1 MTLSNQVFK
10 DAMSHFP
17 SGVTVITAY
26 TSENEL
32 VGMTASAFISVSL
45 NPPLILESVAK
56 NARIHDVLLQQDV
69 YAVSIL
75 SAQQANVS
83 NHFAGWSTEGFE
95 PELCSLYGV
104 PVIKNSMARLVCKI
118 VNRIDAGDHTLF
130 VGEVLSA
137 EIDEKSEERVPLV
150 YYNRDYYCPHSLPS
164 SEPQRVPSSTQVQA
178 LSEEELSLPPSDSS
192 DE

>member
-26 TSENEL
+26 TSDNEL

-45 NPPLILESVAK
+45 TPPLILESVSK
-56 NARIHDVLLQQDV
+56 NARMHDVLMQQDV

-75 SAQQANVS
+75 SDQQANVS

-104 PVIKNSMARLVCKI
+104 AVIKNSVARLVCKI

-130 VGEVLSA
+130 LGEVISA
-137 EIDEKSEERVPLV
+137 EIEEQEDDLKPLV
-150 YYNRDYYCPHSLPS
+150 YYNRDYYFPHHLPPT
-164 SEPQRVPSSTQVQA
+164 EPKRVPSSTQVQA
-178 LSEEELSLPPSDSS
+178 LAESETPTSES
-192 DE
+192 

>member
-26 TSENEL
+26 TPDNEL

-56 NARIHDVLLQQDV
+56 NARMHEVLMQQDI

-75 SAQQANVS
+75 SDQQANVS

-104 PVIKNSMARLVCKI
+104 PVIKESVARLVCKI
-118 VNRIDAGDHTLF
+118 VNRVDAGDHTLF
-130 VGEVLSA
+130 LGEVISA
-137 EIDEKSEERVPLV
+137 EIDEESDSKTPLV
-150 YYNRDYYCPHSLPS
+150 YYNRDYYFPHRLPP
-164 SEPQRVPSSTQVQA
+164 SEPKRVPSSTQVHA
-178 LSEEELSLPPSDSS
+178 LDDSETPNPDPESQ
-192 DE
+192 